1 MGGIG
6 RPHGLSM
13 SDFFSRYGT
22 EEQCREALF
31 VKRWPNGFVCP
42 RCAGNTYY
50 PRQPKQLMCASCRHI
65 TSLTAG
71 TVMHHTQLSLRQ
83 WFMAMYLDAES
94 KRGISAVELAAKIG
108 VRYTTAWY
116 VLRRLRLAMSQREEQ
131 YLLNGEVDGD
141 DMFGGGV

>member
-1 MGGIG
+1 
-6 RPHGLSM
+6 
-13 SDFFSRYGT
+13 
-22 EEQCREALF
+22 
-31 VKRWPNGFVCP
+31 
-42 RCAGNTYY
+42 
-50 PRQPKQLMCASCRHI
+50 MCASCRHI

-83 WFMAMYLDAES
+83 WFIAMYLDAES

-108 VRYTTAWY
+108 VRHTTAWY

-141 DMFGGGV
+141 DMFVGGVSPQTTGTLNPQDPLPHRGEPR